1 MSILSIY
8 PIQFDLVRCAEL
20 MRIEVEGYCLYIGRF
35 VVVGRDSKGA
45 LYVGYRVSGRSQPN
59 RKIVMKDG
67 IGSVVPKEGVQYDN
81 PFVTYPCFRQAGD
94 CLVASN
100 GTQTWPIG
108 EKIICGSPV
117 KDALTVSLLALEFER
132 DQYHTPRIATVADF
146 SRDEAWIGI
155 VTDSKIEAKKLSISP
170 SEAYLIAVYELT
182 DVTPVTI
189 ASDDPDAVAEELM
202 KLPYEHPICSIAA
215 TMRDGRVAYG
225 IR

>member
-1 MSILSIY
+1 MCWSGGI
-8 PIQFDLVRCAEL
+8 V
-20 MRIEVEGYCLYIGRF
+20 LYIGRF
-35 VVVGRDSKGA
+35 VVIGRDSKGA

-67 IGSVVPKEGVQYDN
+67 VASVVPKDGVQYDN

-100 GTQTWPIG
+100 GSQTWPIG

-117 KDALTVSLLALEFER
+117 KDALTLPLLALEFER
-132 DQYHTPRIATVADF
+132 DQYHTPRIATVADYG
-146 SRDEAWIGI
+146 RDEAWIGI
-155 VTDSKIEAKKLSISP
+155 VMDSKIEVRKLSIAP
-170 SEAYLIAVYELT
+170 SEARLIAVYELT
-182 DVTPVTI
+182 DVTQVSI
-189 ASDDPDAVAEELM
+189 ASDDPDSIAEELM

-215 TMRDGRVAYG
+215 TMRDGKVVYA